1 MVRELSDQIRSL
13 QANLRAGE
21 SRMVVNPLAGE
32 SSRMN
37 NPFQQTVS
45 TNLFRVSASSRPE
58 SQRYESATN

>member
-21 SRMVVNPLAGE
+21 SRINNPLAGE

-37 NPFQQTVS
+37 NPFQ
-45 TNLFRVSASSRPE
+45 
-58 SQRYESATN
+58 

>member
-1 MVRELSDQIRSL
+1 MRQEADLVRELSDQIRNL

-21 SRMVVNPLAGE
+21 SRINNPLAGE
-32 SSRMN
+32 SSRMI

-58 SQRYESATN
+58 S